1 MQNKNIMNKLQL
13 IVCLS
18 FLSLTCLVTENVFS
32 QNSNAT
38 KKSFLSKEKIGQ
50 VQGQD
55 VFQYT
60 LQNKTG
66 MQVQLI
72 TYGAAITN
80 IVTPD
85 KNGKMSSV
93 VLGFD
98 SLSQYA
104 GNDNSL
110 MGSTVGRVANRISN
124 KKFTLDGQEYT
135 LSSDIHGGVNG
146 FDKRVWKGKEISK
159 KNEPAVEMSYLSKD
173 GEEGFPGNLLV
184 TVTFTL
190 KNNNDLVIDYKGT
203 TDKATPLVL
212 TNHTYFNLS
221 GGQDSKALNTELT
234 VLADQFLEYGDGS
247 MPTGKIL
254 EVKGTPFDFTSPKTI
269 GKEIEKVQQYTH
281 GYDVTFALRN
291 QTGKLAL
298 AAKAY
303 EPVSGRELEVYT
315 TEPGV
320 VFYSGNWLSE
330 KVKGRNGVPYTKNGA
345 FCLETQHYPNSIN
358 TPAFPNTVVRPQE
371 NFTSQTI
378 YKFLVR
384 K

>member
-1 MQNKNIMNKLQL
+1 MNKFQLSISLSFLMLFGLTENILAQNKN
-13 IVCLS
+13 S
-18 FLSLTCLVTENVFS
+18 
-32 QNSNAT
+32 A
-38 KKSFLSKEKIGQ
+38 KKESIKKEMIGQ
-50 VQGQD
+50 VGGED

-85 KNGKMSSV
+85 KDGKMSSV

-104 GNDNSL
+104 SNDNSL
-110 MGSTVGRVANRISN
+110 MGSTVGRVANRISD
-124 KKFTLDGQEYT
+124 KKFTLDGKEFT

-146 FDKRVWKGKEISK
+146 FDKRVWKAREISK
-159 KNEPAVEMSYLSKD
+159 KNDPAVEMTYLSKD
-173 GEEGFPGNLLV
+173 GEEGFPGNLSV
-184 TVTFTL
+184 SVTFTL
-190 KNNNDLVIDYKGT
+190 KNNNDLVIDYKAT

-221 GGQDSKALNTELT
+221 GGKETKALNTELT
-234 VLADQFLEYGDGS
+234 VFADQFLEFKDGS

-254 EVKGTPFDFTSPKTI
+254 NVKQTPFDFTSPKMI
-269 GKEIEKVQQYTH
+269 GKEIEKVQQYTN
-281 GYDVTFALRN
+281 GYDVTFVLRN
-291 QTGKLAL
+291 QTGKLSL

-303 EPVSGRELEVYT
+303 EPLSGRELEVYT

-330 KVKGRNGVPYTKNGA
+330 KVKGRNNVPYTKNGA
-345 FCLETQHYPNSIN
+345 FCLETMHYPNSIN
-358 TPAFPNTVVRPQE
+358 TPAFPNTVLRPNE
-371 NFTSQTI
+371 IFTSQTI

>member
-1 MQNKNIMNKLQL
+1 MNKFQLSISLSFLMLFGLTENILAQNKNSAKKMSINKE
-13 IVCLS
+13 I
-18 FLSLTCLVTENVFS
+18 
-32 QNSNAT
+32 
-38 KKSFLSKEKIGQ
+38 IGQ
-50 VQGQD
+50 VSGED

-60 LQNKTG
+60 LQNKMG

-85 KNGKMSSV
+85 KDGKMNSI

-98 SLSQYA
+98 SLNQYA
-104 GNDNSL
+104 SNENSL

-124 KKFTLDGQEYT
+124 KKFTLEGKEYT

-146 FDKRVWKGKEISK
+146 FDKHIWKAKELAK
-159 KNEPAVEMSYLSKD
+159 KNELGVEMTYLSKD
-173 GEEGFPGNLLV
+173 GEEGFPGNLSV
-184 TVTFTL
+184 SVTFTL
-190 KNNNDLVIDYKGT
+190 KNNNDLVIDYRAT

-221 GGQDSKALNTELT
+221 GGKETKALNTELT
-234 VLADQFLEYGDGS
+234 VFADQFLEFKDGS

-254 EVKGTPFDFTSPKTI
+254 NVKETPFDFTSPKTI
-269 GKEIEKVQQYTH
+269 GKDIEKVQQYTN
-281 GYDVTFALRN
+281 GYDVTFVLRN

-298 AAKAY
+298 AAKAF
-303 EPVSGRELEVYT
+303 EPISGRELEVYT

-330 KVKGRNGVPYTKNGA
+330 KVKGRNNVPYTKNGA
-345 FCLETQHYPNSIN
+345 FCLETMHYPNSIN
-358 TPAFPNTVVRPQE
+358 TPSFPNTVLRPNE
-371 NFTSQTI
+371 IFTSQTI
-378 YKFLVR
+378 YRFLVR

>member
-1 MQNKNIMNKLQL
+1 MNKLKL
-13 IVCLS
+13 AVCFSL
-18 FLSLTCLVTENVFS
+18 LSLALLATENVFS
-32 QNSNAT
+32 QNAASAT
-38 KKSFLSKEKIGQ
+38 KSVISKKKMGQ

-55 VFQYT
+55 VFEYT
-60 LQNKTG
+60 LENKTG
-66 MQVQLI
+66 MQVQLL

-85 KNGKMSSV
+85 KYGKMSSV
-93 VLGFD
+93 VLGLD
-98 SLSQYA
+98 SLSHYA
-104 GNDNSL
+104 GKENSL

-124 KKFTLDGQEYT
+124 RKFTLDGHEYT

-146 FDKRVWKGKEISK
+146 FDKHIWKAKEITK
-159 KNEPAVEMSYLSKD
+159 KNEPAVEMTYLSKD
-173 GEEGFPGNLLV
+173 GDEGFPGNLSV

-190 KNNNDLVIDYKGT
+190 KNNNDVVIDYKAT

-221 GGQDSKALNTELT
+221 GGRNPKALNTELT
-234 VLADQFLEYGDGS
+234 IFADQFLEYGDGS
-247 MPTGKIL
+247 MVTGKIL
-254 EVKGTPFDFTSPKTI
+254 NVKNTPFDFTSPKTI
-269 GKEIEKVQQYTH
+269 GKDIEKVQQYTN

-298 AAKAY
+298 AAKAF
-303 EPVSGRELEVYT
+303 EPISGRELEVYT

-330 KVKGRNGVPYTKNGA
+330 KVKGRNGIPYTKNGA

-358 TPAFPNTVVRPQE
+358 TPAFPNTVLRPKE
-371 NFTSQTI
+371 TFTSQTI
-378 YKFLVR
+378 YRFLVR
-384 K
+384 ND

>member
-1 MQNKNIMNKLQL
+1 MNKFQLSISLSFLMLFSLTENIWAQNKN
-13 IVCLS
+13 S
-18 FLSLTCLVTENVFS
+18 
-32 QNSNAT
+32 A
-38 KKSFLSKEKIGQ
+38 KKVSIKKEMIGQ
-50 VQGQD
+50 VSGED

-80 IVTPD
+80 IVVPD
-85 KNGKMSSV
+85 KDGKMSSV

-104 GNDNSL
+104 SNDNSL
-110 MGSTVGRVANRISN
+110 MGSTVGRVANRISD
-124 KKFTLDGQEYT
+124 KKFTLDGKEFT

-146 FDKRVWKGKEISK
+146 FDKRVWKAREISK
-159 KNEPAVEMSYLSKD
+159 KNEPAVEMTYLSKD
-173 GEEGFPGNLLV
+173 GEEGFPGNLSV
-184 TVTFTL
+184 SVTFTL
-190 KNNNDLVIDYKGT
+190 KKNNDLVIDYKAT

-221 GGQDSKALNTELT
+221 GGKETKALNTELT
-234 VLADQFLEYGDGS
+234 VFADQFLEFKDGS
-247 MPTGKIL
+247 LPTGKIL
-254 EVKGTPFDFTSPKTI
+254 NVKQTPFDFTSPKTI
-269 GKEIEKVQQYTH
+269 GKEIEKVQQYTN
-281 GYDVTFALRN
+281 GYDVTFVLRN

-303 EPVSGRELEVYT
+303 EPLSGRELEVYT

-330 KVKGRNGVPYTKNGA
+330 KVKGRDNVPYTKNGA
-345 FCLETQHYPNSIN
+345 FCLETMHYPNSIN
-358 TPAFPNTVVRPQE
+358 TPAFPNTVLRPNE
-371 NFTSQTI
+371 IFTSQTI

>member
-1 MQNKNIMNKLQL
+1 MNKFQLSISLSFLMLFGLTENILAQNKN
-13 IVCLS
+13 S
-18 FLSLTCLVTENVFS
+18 D
-32 QNSNAT
+32 
-38 KKSFLSKEKIGQ
+38 KKVSIKKEMIGQ
-50 VQGQD
+50 VSGED

-60 LQNKTG
+60 LENKTG

-80 IVTPD
+80 IVAPD
-85 KNGKMSSV
+85 KEGKMSSV

-104 GNDNSL
+104 SNDNSL
-110 MGSTVGRVANRISN
+110 MGSTVGRVANRISD
-124 KKFTLDGQEYT
+124 KKFTLDGKEFT

-146 FDKRVWKGKEISK
+146 FDNRVWKAREISK
-159 KNEPAVEMSYLSKD
+159 KKEPAVEMTYLSKD
-173 GEEGFPGNLLV
+173 GEEGFPGNLSV
-184 TVTFTL
+184 SVTFTL
-190 KNNNDLVIDYKGT
+190 KNNNDLVIDYKAT

-221 GGQDSKALNTELT
+221 GGKETKALNTELT
-234 VLADQFLEYGDGS
+234 VFADQFLEFKDGS

-254 EVKGTPFDFTSPKTI
+254 NVKQTPFDFTSPKTI
-269 GKEIEKVQQYTH
+269 GKEIEKVQQYTN
-281 GYDVTFALRN
+281 GYDVTFVLRS

-303 EPVSGRELEVYT
+303 EPLSGRELEVYT

-330 KVKGRNGVPYTKNGA
+330 KVKGRNNVPYTKNGA
-345 FCLETQHYPNSIN
+345 FCLETMHYPNSIN
-358 TPAFPNTVVRPQE
+358 TPAFPNTVLRPNE
-371 NFTSQTI
+371 IFTSQTI

>member
-1 MQNKNIMNKLQL
+1 MNKLKL
-13 IVCLS
+13 AVCFSL
-18 FLSLTCLVTENVFS
+18 LSLALLATENVFS
-32 QNSNAT
+32 QNAASA
-38 KKSFLSKEKIGQ
+38 KKSGISKKKMGQ

-55 VFQYT
+55 VFEYT

-66 MQVQLI
+66 MQVQLL

-80 IVTPD
+80 IITPD
-85 KNGKMSSV
+85 KYGKMSSV
-93 VLGFD
+93 VLGLD
-98 SLSQYA
+98 SLSHYA
-104 GNDNSL
+104 GKENSL

-124 KKFTLDGQEYT
+124 RKFTLDGHEYT

-146 FDKRVWKGKEISK
+146 FDKHIWKAKEITK
-159 KNEPAVEMSYLSKD
+159 KNEPAVEMTYLSKD
-173 GEEGFPGNLLV
+173 GDEGFPGNLSV

-190 KNNNDLVIDYKGT
+190 KNNNDVVIDYKAT

-221 GGQDSKALNTELT
+221 GGRNPKALNTELT
-234 VLADQFLEYGDGS
+234 IFADQFLEYGDGS
-247 MPTGKIL
+247 MVTGKIL
-254 EVKGTPFDFTSPKTI
+254 NVKNTPFDFTSPKTI
-269 GKEIEKVQQYTH
+269 GKDIEKVQQYTN

-298 AAKAY
+298 AAKAF
-303 EPVSGRELEVYT
+303 EPISGRELEVYT

-330 KVKGRNGVPYTKNGA
+330 KVKGRNGIPYTKNGA

-358 TPAFPNTVVRPQE
+358 TSAFPNTVLRPKE
-371 NFTSQTI
+371 TFTSQTI
-378 YKFLVR
+378 YRFLVR
-384 K
+384 ND

>member
-1 MQNKNIMNKLQL
+1 MNKLQL
-13 IVCLS
+13 TTCFS
-18 FLSLTCLVTENVFS
+18 FLFLALLVTENAFS
-32 QNSNAT
+32 QKPDQS
-38 KKSFLSKEKIGQ
+38 KKSFITKKKIGQ
-50 VQGQD
+50 VQEQD
-55 VFQYT
+55 VFEYT

-80 IVTPD
+80 VVTPD
-85 KNGKMSSV
+85 KEGKMSSV

-104 GNDNSL
+104 GSDNSL

-124 KKFTLDGQEYT
+124 KKFTIDGQEYT

-146 FDKRVWKGKEISK
+146 FDKRVWKAKEISK
-159 KNEPAVEMSYLSKD
+159 RNELAVEMTYLSKD

-190 KNNNDLVIDYKGT
+190 KNNDLVIDYKAT

-221 GGQDSKALNTELT
+221 GGKSSKALDTELM
-234 VLADQFLEYGDGS
+234 VFADQYLEYGDGS
-247 MPTGKIL
+247 LVTGKIL
-254 EVKGTPFDFTSPKTI
+254 NVKQTPFDFTTPKTI
-269 GKEIEKVQQYTH
+269 GKDIEKVQQYTN

-291 QTGKLAL
+291 QTRKLAL
-298 AAKAY
+298 AAKAF
-303 EPVSGRELEVYT
+303 EPLSGRALEVYT
-315 TEPGV
+315 TETGV

-358 TPAFPNTVVRPQE
+358 TPNFPNTVLRPKE
-371 NFTSQTI
+371 TFTSQTI
-378 YKFLVR
+378 YRFLVR
-384 K
+384 NQ

>member
-1 MQNKNIMNKLQL
+1 MIKQNIMNKLQVTVYFF
-13 IVCLS
+13 I
-18 FLSLTCLVTENVFS
+18 SLLVNVGAFS
-32 QNSNAT
+32 QNQNSS
-38 KKSFLSKEKIGQ
+38 KKSFIHKEKIGEI
-50 VQGQD
+50 QGQD

-66 MQVQLI
+66 IQVELI

-80 IVTPD
+80 IITPD
-85 KNGKMSSV
+85 KLGKMSSV

-104 GNDNSL
+104 SNENSL
-110 MGSTVGRVANRISN
+110 MGSTVGRVANRIAN

-146 FDKRVWKGKEISK
+146 FDKKIWKAREILK
-159 KNEPAVEMSYLSKD
+159 NNEPAVEMTYLSKD
-173 GEEGFPGNLLV
+173 GEEGFPGNLSV

-190 KNNNDLVIDYKGT
+190 KNNNDLIIDYKAT

-221 GGQDSKALNTELT
+221 GGQDNKTLKTELT
-234 VLADQFLEYGDGS
+234 VQSDQFLEYGEGS
-247 MPTGKIL
+247 LPTGNIMN
-254 EVKGTPFDFTSPKTI
+254 VKDTPFDFTSPKAI
-269 GKEIEKVQQYTH
+269 GQDIEKVQQYTN
-281 GYDVTFALRN
+281 GYDVTFVLRN

-298 AAKAY
+298 AAKAF
-303 EPVSGRELEVYT
+303 EPLSGRELEVYT
-315 TEPGV
+315 TELGV

-330 KVKGRNGVPYTKNGA
+330 KVKGRNGIPYTINGA

-358 TPAFPNTVVRPQE
+358 TPSFPNTVLRPGE
-371 NFTSQTI
+371 TFSSQTI
-378 YKFLVR
+378 YRFLVQ

>member
-1 MQNKNIMNKLQL
+1 MNKLKL
-13 IVCLS
+13 AVYFS
-18 FLSLTCLVTENVFS
+18 FLCLALLATENVFS
-32 QNSNAT
+32 QNAAVA
-38 KKSFLSKEKIGQ
+38 KKSGISKKKMGR

-55 VFQYT
+55 VFEYT

-66 MQVQLI
+66 MQVQLL

-85 KNGKMSSV
+85 KYGKMSSV
-93 VLGFD
+93 VLGLD
-98 SLSQYA
+98 SLSHYA
-104 GNDNSL
+104 GKENSL

-124 KKFTLDGQEYT
+124 RKFTLDGHEYT

-146 FDKRVWKGKEISK
+146 FDKHIWKAKEITK
-159 KNEPAVEMSYLSKD
+159 KNEPAVEMTYLSKD
-173 GEEGFPGNLLV
+173 GDEGFPGNLSV

-190 KNNNDLVIDYKGT
+190 KNNNDVVIDYKAT

-221 GGQDSKALNTELT
+221 GGRNPKALNTELT
-234 VLADQFLEYGDGS
+234 IFADQFLEYGDGS
-247 MPTGKIL
+247 MVTGKIL
-254 EVKGTPFDFTSPKTI
+254 NVKNTPFDFTSPKTI
-269 GKEIEKVQQYTH
+269 GKDIEKVQQYTN

-298 AAKAY
+298 AAKAF
-303 EPVSGRELEVYT
+303 EPISGRELEVYT

-330 KVKGRNGVPYTKNGA
+330 KVKGRNGIPYTKNGA

-358 TPAFPNTVVRPQE
+358 TPAFPNTVLRPKE

-378 YKFLVR
+378 YRFLVR
-384 K
+384 ND

>member
-1 MQNKNIMNKLQL
+1 MNKLKL
-13 IVCLS
+13 AVCFS
-18 FLSLTCLVTENVFS
+18 FLCLALLATENVFS
-32 QNSNAT
+32 QNAAVA
-38 KKSFLSKEKIGQ
+38 KKSGISKKKMGQ

-55 VFQYT
+55 VFEYT

-66 MQVQLI
+66 MQVQLL

-85 KNGKMSSV
+85 KYGKMSSV
-93 VLGFD
+93 VLGLD
-98 SLSQYA
+98 SLSHYA
-104 GNDNSL
+104 GKENSL

-124 KKFTLDGQEYT
+124 RKFTLDGQEYT

-146 FDKRVWKGKEISK
+146 FDKHIWKAKEITK
-159 KNEPAVEMSYLSKD
+159 KNEPAVEMTYLSKD
-173 GEEGFPGNLLV
+173 GDEGFPGNLSV

-190 KNNNDLVIDYKGT
+190 KNNNDVVIDYKAT

-221 GGQDSKALNTELT
+221 GGRNPKALNTELT
-234 VLADQFLEYGDGS
+234 IFADQFLEYGDGS
-247 MPTGKIL
+247 MVTGKIL
-254 EVKGTPFDFTSPKTI
+254 NVKNTPFDFTSPKAI
-269 GKEIEKVQQYTH
+269 GKDIEKVQQYTN

-298 AAKAY
+298 AAKAF
-303 EPVSGRELEVYT
+303 EPISGRELEVYT

-330 KVKGRNGVPYTKNGA
+330 KVKGRNGIPYTKNGA

-358 TPAFPNTVVRPQE
+358 TPAFPNTVLRPKE
-371 NFTSQTI
+371 TYTSQTI
-378 YKFLVR
+378 YRFLVR
-384 K
+384 ND

>member
-1 MQNKNIMNKLQL
+1 MNKLKL
-13 IVCLS
+13 AVCFS
-18 FLSLTCLVTENVFS
+18 FLCLALLATENSFS
-32 QNSNAT
+32 QNAAVA
-38 KKSFLSKEKIGQ
+38 KKSGISKKKMGQ

-55 VFQYT
+55 VFEYT

-66 MQVQLI
+66 MQVQLL

-85 KNGKMSSV
+85 KYGKMSSV
-93 VLGFD
+93 VLGLD
-98 SLSQYA
+98 SLSHYA
-104 GNDNSL
+104 GKENSL

-124 KKFTLDGQEYT
+124 RKFTLDGQEYT

-146 FDKRVWKGKEISK
+146 FDKHIWKAKEITK
-159 KNEPAVEMSYLSKD
+159 KNEPAVEMTYLSID
-173 GEEGFPGNLLV
+173 GDEGFPGNLSV

-190 KNNNDLVIDYKGT
+190 KNNNDVVIDYKAT

-221 GGQDSKALNTELT
+221 GGRNPKALNTELT
-234 VLADQFLEYGDGS
+234 IFADQFLEYGDGS
-247 MPTGKIL
+247 MVTGKIL
-254 EVKGTPFDFTSPKTI
+254 NVKNTPFDFTSPKTI
-269 GKEIEKVQQYTH
+269 GKDIEKVQQYTN

-298 AAKAY
+298 AAKAF
-303 EPVSGRELEVYT
+303 EPISGRELEVYT

-330 KVKGRNGVPYTKNGA
+330 KVKGRNGIPYTKNGA

-358 TPAFPNTVVRPQE
+358 TSAFPNTVLRPKE
-371 NFTSQTI
+371 TFTSQTI
-378 YKFLVR
+378 YRFLVR
-384 K
+384 ND

>member
-1 MQNKNIMNKLQL
+1 MNKFQL
-13 IVCLS
+13 SICLS
-18 FLSLTCLVTENVFS
+18 FLVLLGVTENILA
-32 QNSNAT
+32 QNKNSA
-38 KKSFLSKEKIGQ
+38 KKMSINKEIIGQ
-50 VQGQD
+50 VSGED

-80 IVTPD
+80 IITPD
-85 KNGKMSSV
+85 KNGKMNSV

-98 SLSQYA
+98 SLAQYA
-104 GNDNSL
+104 SNDNSL

-124 KKFTLDGQEYT
+124 KKFTLEGKEYT

-146 FDKRVWKGKEISK
+146 FDKHVWKAKELTK
-159 KNEPAVEMSYLSKD
+159 KNELAVQMTYLSKD
-173 GEEGFPGNLLV
+173 GEEGFPGNLSV
-184 TVTFTL
+184 SVTFTL
-190 KNNNDLVIDYKGT
+190 KNNNDLVIDYKAT
-203 TDKATPLVL
+203 TDKSTPLVL

-221 GGQDSKALNTELT
+221 GGKDAKALNTELT
-234 VLADQFLEYGDGS
+234 VYADQFLEFKDGS

-254 EVKGTPFDFTSPKTI
+254 NVKETPFDFTSPKTI
-269 GKEIEKVQQYTH
+269 GKDMEKVQQYTN
-281 GYDVTFALRN
+281 GYDVTFVLRN

-298 AAKAY
+298 AAKAF
-303 EPVSGRELEVYT
+303 EPLSGRELEVYT

-330 KVKGRNGVPYTKNGA
+330 KVKGRNNVPYTKNGA
-345 FCLETQHYPNSIN
+345 FCLETMHYPNSIN
-358 TPAFPNTVVRPQE
+358 TPAFPNTVLRPNE
-371 NFTSQTI
+371 IFTSQTI
-378 YKFLVR
+378 YRFLIR

>member
-1 MQNKNIMNKLQL
+1 MSKLKL
-13 IVCLS
+13 IICLT
-18 FLSLTCLVTENVFS
+18 FLSLTCLWAEDAFS
-32 QNSNAT
+32 QNMNTA
-38 KKSFLSKEKIGQ
+38 KKSLLSKKRIGQ

-66 MQVQLI
+66 MQVELI

-80 IVTPD
+80 IITPD
-85 KNGKMSSV
+85 KNGKLGSV

-104 GNDNSL
+104 GKDNSL

-124 KKFTLDGQEYT
+124 KKFTLNGQEYT

-159 KNEPAVEMSYLSKD
+159 NEPAVEMSYLSKD
-173 GEEGFPGNLLV
+173 GEEGFPGNLLIS
-184 TVTFTL
+184 VTFTL
-190 KNNNDLVIDYKGT
+190 KNNNDLVIDYKAT

-221 GGQDSKALNTELT
+221 GGQESNVLNTELT
-234 VLADQFLEYGDGS
+234 VLADQYLEYGDGS
-247 MPTGKIL
+247 MITGNIL
-254 EVKGTPFDFTSPKTI
+254 DVAGTPFDFRSFKTI
-269 GKEIEKVQQYTH
+269 GKDIEKVQQYTH

-291 QTGKLAL
+291 QMGKLAL
-298 AAKAY
+298 AAKAF
-303 EPVSGRELEVYT
+303 EPSSGRELEVYT

-320 VFYSGNWLSE
+320 VFYSGNWLSGD
-330 KVKGRNGVPYTKNGA
+330 VKGRNGVPYTKNGA

-358 TPAFPNTVVRPQE
+358 TKAFPNTVLQPE
-371 NFTSQTI
+371 ETFTSQTI
-378 YKFLVR
+378 YRFFVR

>member
-1 MQNKNIMNKLQL
+1 MNKLKL
-13 IVCLS
+13 AVCFSL
-18 FLSLTCLVTENVFS
+18 LSLALLATENVFS
-32 QNSNAT
+32 QNAASAT
-38 KKSFLSKEKIGQ
+38 KSVISKKKMGQ

-55 VFQYT
+55 VFEYT
-60 LQNKTG
+60 LENKTG
-66 MQVQLI
+66 MQVQLL

-85 KNGKMSSV
+85 KYGKMSSV
-93 VLGFD
+93 VLGLD
-98 SLSQYA
+98 SLSHYA
-104 GNDNSL
+104 GKENSL

-124 KKFTLDGQEYT
+124 RKFTLDGHEYT

-146 FDKRVWKGKEISK
+146 FDKHIWKAKEITK
-159 KNEPAVEMSYLSKD
+159 KNEPAVEMTYLSKD
-173 GEEGFPGNLLV
+173 GDEGFPGNLSV

-190 KNNNDLVIDYKGT
+190 KNNNDVVIDYKAT

-221 GGQDSKALNTELT
+221 GGRNPKALNTELT
-234 VLADQFLEYGDGS
+234 IFADQFLEYGDGS
-247 MPTGKIL
+247 MVTGKIL
-254 EVKGTPFDFTSPKTI
+254 NVKNTPFDFTSPKTI
-269 GKEIEKVQQYTH
+269 GKDIEKVQQYTN

-298 AAKAY
+298 AAKAF
-303 EPVSGRELEVYT
+303 EPISGRELEVYT

-330 KVKGRNGVPYTKNGA
+330 KVKGRNGIPYTKNGA

-358 TPAFPNTVVRPQE
+358 TPAFPNTVLRPKE

-378 YKFLVR
+378 YRFLVR
-384 K
+384 ND

>member
-1 MQNKNIMNKLQL
+1 MNKLKL
-13 IVCLS
+13 AVCFS
-18 FLSLTCLVTENVFS
+18 FLCLALLATENVFS
-32 QNSNAT
+32 QNAAVAT
-38 KKSFLSKEKIGQ
+38 KSVISKKKMGQ

-55 VFQYT
+55 VFEYT

-66 MQVQLI
+66 MQVQLL

-85 KNGKMSSV
+85 KYGKMSSV
-93 VLGFD
+93 VLGLD
-98 SLSQYA
+98 SLSHYA
-104 GNDNSL
+104 GKENSL

-124 KKFTLDGQEYT
+124 RKFTLDGQEYT

-146 FDKRVWKGKEISK
+146 FDKHIWKAKEITK
-159 KNEPAVEMSYLSKD
+159 KNEPAVEMTYLSKD
-173 GEEGFPGNLLV
+173 GDEGFPGNLSV

-190 KNNNDLVIDYKGT
+190 KNNNDVVIDYKAT

-221 GGQDSKALNTELT
+221 GGRNPKALNTELT
-234 VLADQFLEYGDGS
+234 IFADQFLEYGDGS
-247 MPTGKIL
+247 MVTGKIL
-254 EVKGTPFDFTSPKTI
+254 NVKNTPFDFTSPKTI
-269 GKEIEKVQQYTH
+269 GKDIEKVQQYTN

-298 AAKAY
+298 AAKAF
-303 EPVSGRELEVYT
+303 EPISGRELEVYT

-330 KVKGRNGVPYTKNGA
+330 KVKGRNGIPYTKNGA

-358 TPAFPNTVVRPQE
+358 TPVFPNTVLRPKE
-371 NFTSQTI
+371 TFTSQTI
-378 YKFLVR
+378 YRFLVCND
-384 K
+384 

>member
-1 MQNKNIMNKLQL
+1 MNKFQL

-18 FLSLTCLVTENVFS
+18 FLSLTSLLTVDVYT
-32 QNSNAT
+32 QNSNLSN
-38 KKSFLSKEKIGQ
+38 KSFITKAQIGQ
-50 VQGQD
+50 VHGED

-60 LQNKTG
+60 MQNKNG

-80 IVTPD
+80 VITPD
-85 KNGKMSSV
+85 KHGKMSSV

-110 MGSTVGRVANRISN
+110 MGSTVGRVANRIAN
-124 KKFTLDGQEYT
+124 KNFTVDGQQYT

-146 FDKRVWKGKEISK
+146 FDKHIWKSKDISK
-159 KNEPAVEMSYLSKD
+159 KDELAVEMSYLSKD

-184 TVTFTL
+184 IVTFTL
-190 KNNNDLVIDYKGT
+190 KNNNDLVIDYKAT
-203 TDKATPLVL
+203 TDRATPLVL

-221 GGQDSKALNTELT
+221 GGKDNKALNTELT
-234 VLADQFLEYGDGS
+234 VLADQFLEYGEGS
-247 MPTGKIL
+247 MPTGNIL
-254 EVKGTPFDFTSPKTI
+254 DVKETPFDFTSSKTI
-269 GKEIEKVQQYTH
+269 GKDIENVQQYTN
-281 GYDVTFALRN
+281 GYDVTFVLRN

-298 AAKAY
+298 AAKAF
-303 EPVSGRELEVYT
+303 EPLSGRELEVYT

-330 KVKGRNGVPYTKNGA
+330 KVKGRNGVPYIKNGA

-358 TPAFPNTVVRPQE
+358 TPAFPNTVLHPKE
-371 NFTSQTI
+371 IFTSQTI
-378 YKFLVR
+378 YRFLVR

>member
-1 MQNKNIMNKLQL
+1 MNKLKL
-13 IVCLS
+13 AVCFS
-18 FLSLTCLVTENVFS
+18 FLCLALLATENVFS
-32 QNSNAT
+32 QNAAVA
-38 KKSFLSKEKIGQ
+38 KKSGISKKKMGQ

-55 VFQYT
+55 VFEYT

-66 MQVQLI
+66 MQVQLL

-80 IVTPD
+80 IVTLD
-85 KNGKMSSV
+85 KYGKMSSV
-93 VLGFD
+93 VLGLD
-98 SLSQYA
+98 SLSHYA
-104 GNDNSL
+104 GKENSL

-124 KKFTLDGQEYT
+124 RKFTLDGQEYT

-146 FDKRVWKGKEISK
+146 FDKHIWKAKEITK
-159 KNEPAVEMSYLSKD
+159 KNEPAVEMTYLSKD
-173 GEEGFPGNLLV
+173 GDEGFPGNLSV

-190 KNNNDLVIDYKGT
+190 KNNNDVVIDYKAT

-221 GGQDSKALNTELT
+221 GGRNPKALNTELT
-234 VLADQFLEYGDGS
+234 IFADQFLEYGDGS
-247 MPTGKIL
+247 MVTGKIL
-254 EVKGTPFDFTSPKTI
+254 NVKNTPFDFSSPKTI
-269 GKEIEKVQQYTH
+269 GKDIEKVQQYTN

-298 AAKAY
+298 AAKAF
-303 EPVSGRELEVYT
+303 EPISGRELEVYT

-330 KVKGRNGVPYTKNGA
+330 KVKGRNGIPYTKNGA

-358 TPAFPNTVVRPQE
+358 TPAFPNTVLRPKE
-371 NFTSQTI
+371 TFTSQTI
-378 YKFLVR
+378 YRFLVR
-384 K
+384 ND

>member
-1 MQNKNIMNKLQL
+1 MNKLKL
-13 IVCLS
+13 AVCFS
-18 FLSLTCLVTENVFS
+18 FLCLALLATENVFS
-32 QNSNAT
+32 QNAAVA
-38 KKSFLSKEKIGQ
+38 KKSGISKKKMGQ

-55 VFQYT
+55 VFEYT

-66 MQVQLI
+66 MQVQLL

-85 KNGKMSSV
+85 KYGKMSSV
-93 VLGFD
+93 VLGLD
-98 SLSQYA
+98 SLSHYA
-104 GNDNSL
+104 GKENSL

-124 KKFTLDGQEYT
+124 RKFTLDGHEYT

-146 FDKRVWKGKEISK
+146 FDKHIWKAKEITK
-159 KNEPAVEMSYLSKD
+159 KNEPAVEMTYLSKD
-173 GEEGFPGNLLV
+173 GDEGFPGNLLV

-190 KNNNDLVIDYKGT
+190 KNNNDVVIDYKAT

-221 GGQDSKALNTELT
+221 GGRNPKALNTELT
-234 VLADQFLEYGDGS
+234 IFADQFLEYGDGS
-247 MPTGKIL
+247 MVTGKIL
-254 EVKGTPFDFTSPKTI
+254 NVKNTPFDFTSPKTI
-269 GKEIEKVQQYTH
+269 GKDIEKVQQHTN

-298 AAKAY
+298 AAKAF
-303 EPVSGRELEVYT
+303 EPISGRELEVYT

-330 KVKGRNGVPYTKNGA
+330 KVKGRNGIPYTKNGA

-358 TPAFPNTVVRPQE
+358 TPAFPNTVLRPKE
-371 NFTSQTI
+371 TYTSQTI
-378 YKFLVR
+378 YRFLVR
-384 K
+384 ND

>member
-1 MQNKNIMNKLQL
+1 MNKFQ
-13 IVCLS
+13 ITVYLS
-18 FLSLTCLVTENVFS
+18 FLALAFLVTENAFS
-32 QNSNAT
+32 QNTKLA
-38 KKSFLSKEKIGQ
+38 KKSFITKEKIGQ

-55 VFQYT
+55 VFEYT

-66 MQVQLI
+66 MQVQLL

-80 IVTPD
+80 IVTAD
-85 KNGKMSSV
+85 KYGKMSSV

-98 SLSQYA
+98 SIAHYA
-104 GNDNSL
+104 GKENSL
-110 MGSTVGRVANRISN
+110 MGSTVGRVANRIAN
-124 KKFTLDGQEYT
+124 KKFTLDGHEYT

-146 FDKRVWKGKEISK
+146 FDKRIWKSKEISK
-159 KNEPAVEMSYLSKD
+159 KNELSVEMTYFSKD
-173 GEEGFPGNLLV
+173 GEEGFPGNLAV
-184 TVTFTL
+184 SVTFTL
-190 KNNNDLVIDYKGT
+190 KNNNDVVIDYKAT

-221 GGQDSKALNTELT
+221 GGKETKTLNTELT

-254 EVKGTPFDFTSPKTI
+254 TVKEMPFDFTSPKTI
-269 GKEIEKVQQYTH
+269 GKDIEKVQQYTN

-298 AAKAY
+298 AAKAF
-303 EPVSGRELEVYT
+303 EPLSGRVLEVYT

-320 VFYSGNWLSE
+320 VFYSGNWLNE

-358 TPAFPNTVVRPQE
+358 TPAFPNTVLRPKE
-371 NFTSQTI
+371 TFSSQTI
-378 YKFLVR
+378 YRFLVR
-384 K
+384 DH

>member
-1 MQNKNIMNKLQL
+1 MVFFITDNI
-13 IVCLS
+13 
-18 FLSLTCLVTENVFS
+18 FS
-32 QNSNAT
+32 QKSISA
-38 KKSFLSKEKIGQ
+38 KKSSIQKELIGQ
-50 VQGQD
+50 ISGED

-85 KNGKMSSV
+85 KEGKMSSV

-104 GNDNSL
+104 STDNSL

-124 KKFTLDGQEYT
+124 KKFTIDGKEYT

-146 FDKRVWKGKEISK
+146 FDKRIWKAKEISK
-159 KNEPAVEMSYLSKD
+159 KNEKTVEMTYLSKD
-173 GEEGFPGNLLV
+173 GEEGFPGNLSV
-184 TVTFTL
+184 SVTFTL
-190 KNNNDLVIDYKGT
+190 KNNNDLVIYYKAT
-203 TDKATPLVL
+203 TDQATPLVL

-221 GGQDSKALNTELT
+221 GGKETKALNTELT
-234 VLADQFLEYGDGS
+234 VFADQFLEFKEGS
-247 MPTGKIL
+247 MPTGRIL
-254 EVKGTPFDFTSPKTI
+254 NVKETPFDFTSPKTI
-269 GKEIEKVQQYTH
+269 GKDIEKVQQYTN
-281 GYDVTFALRN
+281 GYDVTYVLRN

-298 AAKAY
+298 AAKAF
-303 EPVSGRELEVYT
+303 EPVSGRELQVYT
-315 TEPGV
+315 IEPGV

-330 KVKGRNGVPYTKNGA
+330 KVKGRNNVPYTKNGA
-345 FCLETQHYPNSIN
+345 FCLETMHYPNSVN
-358 TPAFPNTVVRPQE
+358 TPAFPNTVLRANE
-371 NFTSQTI
+371 TFISQTI
-378 YKFLVR
+378 YRFLVR

>member
-1 MQNKNIMNKLQL
+1 MNKLQL
-13 IVCLS
+13 TTCLS
-18 FLSLTCLVTENVFS
+18 FLFLALLVTENVFS
-32 QNSNAT
+32 QNPDLSRKLSIS
-38 KKSFLSKEKIGQ
+38 KKKIGQ
-50 VQGQD
+50 IQEQD
-55 VFQYT
+55 VFEYT

-80 IVTPD
+80 VVTPD
-85 KNGKMSSV
+85 KYGKMSSV

-104 GNDNSL
+104 GTDNSL

-124 KKFTLDGQEYT
+124 KKFTIDGQEYT
-135 LSSDIHGGVNG
+135 LSSDIHGGING
-146 FDKRVWKGKEISK
+146 FDKRVWKAKEISK
-159 KNEPAVEMSYLSKD
+159 KNELAVEMTYLSKD

-190 KNNNDLVIDYKGT
+190 KNNNDLVIDYKAT

-221 GGQDSKALNTELT
+221 GGKSDKALDTELT
-234 VLADQFLEYGDGS
+234 VFADQYLEYGDGS
-247 MPTGKIL
+247 LVTGKIL
-254 EVKGTPFDFTSPKTI
+254 NVKQTPFDFTTPKTI
-269 GKEIEKVQQYTH
+269 GKDIEKVQQYTN

-298 AAKAY
+298 AAKAF
-303 EPVSGRELEVYT
+303 EPLSGRTLEVYT

-320 VFYSGNWLSE
+320 VFYSGNWLNE

-345 FCLETQHYPNSIN
+345 FCLETMHYPNSIN
-358 TPAFPNTVVRPQE
+358 TPNFPNTILHPKE
-371 NFTSQTI
+371 TFTSQTI
-378 YKFLVR
+378 YRFLVR
-384 K
+384 NH

>member
-1 MQNKNIMNKLQL
+1 MNKLKL
-13 IVCLS
+13 AVCFSL
-18 FLSLTCLVTENVFS
+18 LSLALLATENVFS
-32 QNSNAT
+32 QNAAVA
-38 KKSFLSKEKIGQ
+38 KKSVISKKKMGQ

-55 VFQYT
+55 VFEYT
-60 LQNKTG
+60 LENKTG
-66 MQVQLI
+66 MQVQLL

-85 KNGKMSSV
+85 KYGKMSSV
-93 VLGFD
+93 VLGLD
-98 SLSQYA
+98 SLSHYA
-104 GNDNSL
+104 GKENSL

-124 KKFTLDGQEYT
+124 RKFTLDGQEYT

-146 FDKRVWKGKEISK
+146 FDKHIWKAKEITK
-159 KNEPAVEMSYLSKD
+159 KNEPAVEMTYLSKD
-173 GEEGFPGNLLV
+173 GDEGFPGNLSV

-190 KNNNDLVIDYKGT
+190 KNNNDVVIDYKAT

-221 GGQDSKALNTELT
+221 GGRNPKALNTELT
-234 VLADQFLEYGDGS
+234 IFADQFLEYGDGS
-247 MPTGKIL
+247 MVTGKIL
-254 EVKGTPFDFTSPKTI
+254 NVKNTPFDFTSPKTI
-269 GKEIEKVQQYTH
+269 GKDIEKVQQYTN

-298 AAKAY
+298 AAKAF
-303 EPVSGRELEVYT
+303 EPISGRELEVYT

-330 KVKGRNGVPYTKNGA
+330 KVKGRNGIPYTKNGA

-358 TPAFPNTVVRPQE
+358 TPVFPNTVLRPKE
-371 NFTSQTI
+371 TFTSQTI
-378 YKFLVR
+378 YRFLVR
-384 K
+384 ND

>member
-1 MQNKNIMNKLQL
+1 MNKLQL
-13 IVCLS
+13 TTCLS
-18 FLSLTCLVTENVFS
+18 FLFLALVVTENVFS
-32 QNSNAT
+32 QNQDLSRKLSIS
-38 KKSFLSKEKIGQ
+38 KKKIGQ
-50 VQGQD
+50 IQEQD
-55 VFQYT
+55 VFEYT

-80 IVTPD
+80 VVTPD
-85 KNGKMSSV
+85 KYGKMSSV

-104 GNDNSL
+104 GTDNSL

-124 KKFTLDGQEYT
+124 KKFTIDGQEYT

-146 FDKRVWKGKEISK
+146 FDKRVWKAKEISK
-159 KNEPAVEMSYLSKD
+159 KNELAVEMTYLSKD

-190 KNNNDLVIDYKGT
+190 KNNNDLVIDYKAT

-221 GGQDSKALNTELT
+221 GGKSDKALDTELT
-234 VLADQFLEYGDGS
+234 VFADQYLEYGDGS
-247 MPTGKIL
+247 LVTGKIL
-254 EVKGTPFDFTSPKTI
+254 NLKQTPFDFTTPKTI
-269 GKEIEKVQQYTH
+269 GKDIEKVQQYTN

-298 AAKAY
+298 AAKAF
-303 EPVSGRELEVYT
+303 EPLSGRALEVYT

-358 TPAFPNTVVRPQE
+358 TPNFPNTVLRPKE
-371 NFTSQTI
+371 TFTSQTI
-378 YKFLVR
+378 YRFLVR
-384 K
+384 NQ

>member
-1 MQNKNIMNKLQL
+1 MNKLQL
-13 IVCLS
+13 TTCLS
-18 FLSLTCLVTENVFS
+18 FLFLALLATENAFS
-32 QNSNAT
+32 QKPDQS
-38 KKSFLSKEKIGQ
+38 KKSFITKKKIRQ
-50 VQGQD
+50 VQEQD
-55 VFQYT
+55 VFEYT

-80 IVTPD
+80 IITPD
-85 KNGKMSSV
+85 KEGKMSSV

-124 KKFTLDGQEYT
+124 KKFTIDGQEYT

-146 FDKRVWKGKEISK
+146 FDKRVWKAKEISK
-159 KNEPAVEMSYLSKD
+159 KNELAVEMTYLSKD

-190 KNNNDLVIDYKGT
+190 KNNDLVIDYKAT

-221 GGQDSKALNTELT
+221 GGKSSKALDTELT
-234 VLADQFLEYGDGS
+234 VFADQYLEYGDGS
-247 MPTGKIL
+247 LVTGKIL
-254 EVKGTPFDFTSPKTI
+254 NVKQTPFDFTAPKTI
-269 GKEIEKVQQYTH
+269 GKDIEKVQQYTN

-298 AAKAY
+298 AAKAF
-303 EPVSGRELEVYT
+303 EPLSGRALEVYT

-358 TPAFPNTVVRPQE
+358 TPNFPNTVLRPKE
-371 NFTSQTI
+371 TFISQTI
-378 YKFLVR
+378 YRFLVR
-384 K
+384 NH

>member
-1 MQNKNIMNKLQL
+1 MNKLKL
-13 IVCLS
+13 AVYFS
-18 FLSLTCLVTENVFS
+18 FLCLALLATENVFS
-32 QNSNAT
+32 QNAAVA
-38 KKSFLSKEKIGQ
+38 KKSGISKKKMGQ

-55 VFQYT
+55 VFEYT

-66 MQVQLI
+66 MQVQLL

-85 KNGKMSSV
+85 KYGKMSSV
-93 VLGFD
+93 VLGLD
-98 SLSQYA
+98 SLSHYA
-104 GNDNSL
+104 GKENSL

-124 KKFTLDGQEYT
+124 RKFTLDGQEYT

-146 FDKRVWKGKEISK
+146 FDKHIWKAKEITK
-159 KNEPAVEMSYLSKD
+159 KNEPAVEMTYLSKD
-173 GEEGFPGNLLV
+173 GDEGFPGNLSV

-190 KNNNDLVIDYKGT
+190 KNNNDVVIDYKAT

-221 GGQDSKALNTELT
+221 GGRNPKALNTELT
-234 VLADQFLEYGDGS
+234 IFADQFLEYGDGS
-247 MPTGKIL
+247 MVTGKIL
-254 EVKGTPFDFTSPKTI
+254 NVKNTPFDFTSPKTI
-269 GKEIEKVQQYTH
+269 GKDIEKVQQYTN

-298 AAKAY
+298 AAKAF
-303 EPVSGRELEVYT
+303 EPISGKELEVYT

-330 KVKGRNGVPYTKNGA
+330 KVKGRNGIPYTKNGA

-358 TPAFPNTVVRPQE
+358 TPAFPNTVLRPKE
-371 NFTSQTI
+371 TFTSQTI
-378 YKFLVR
+378 YRFLVR
-384 K
+384 ND

>member
-1 MQNKNIMNKLQL
+1 MNKLQ
-13 IVCLS
+13 INICLS
-18 FLSLTCLVTENVFS
+18 FLVVFFITDNIFS
-32 QNSNAT
+32 QKAISV
-38 KKSFLSKEKIGQ
+38 KKSSIQKELIGQ
-50 VQGQD
+50 VSGEN

-60 LQNKTG
+60 LKNKTG

-80 IVTPD
+80 IITPD
-85 KNGKMSSV
+85 KEAKMSSV

-104 GNDNSL
+104 SSDNSL

-124 KKFTLDGQEYT
+124 KKFTIDGKEYT

-146 FDKRVWKGKEISK
+146 FDKRIWKAKEISK
-159 KNEPAVEMSYLSKD
+159 KSEKAVEMTYLSKD

-184 TVTFTL
+184 SVTFTL
-190 KNNNDLVIDYKGT
+190 KNNNDLVIDYKAR

-221 GGQDSKALNTELT
+221 GGKETKALNTELT
-234 VLADQFLEYGDGS
+234 VFADQFLEFKDGS

-254 EVKGTPFDFTSPKTI
+254 NVKETPFDFTAAKTI
-269 GKEIEKVQQYTH
+269 GKDIEKVQQYTN
-281 GYDVTFALRN
+281 GYDVTYVLRN

-298 AAKAY
+298 AAKAF

-330 KVKGRNGVPYTKNGA
+330 KVKGRNNVPYTKNGA
-345 FCLETQHYPNSIN
+345 FCLETMHYPNSVN
-358 TPAFPNTVVRPQE
+358 TPAFPNTVLRPNE
-371 NFTSQTI
+371 TFISQTI
-378 YKFLVR
+378 YRFLVR

>member
-1 MQNKNIMNKLQL
+1 MNKLQL
-13 IVCLS
+13 TTCFS
-18 FLSLTCLVTENVFS
+18 FLFLALLVTENVFS
-32 QNSNAT
+32 QKPDQS
-38 KKSFLSKEKIGQ
+38 KKSFITKKKIGQ
-50 VQGQD
+50 VQEQD
-55 VFQYT
+55 VFEYT

-80 IVTPD
+80 VVTPD
-85 KNGKMSSV
+85 KDGKMSSV

-124 KKFTLDGQEYT
+124 KKFTIDGQEYT

-146 FDKRVWKGKEISK
+146 FDKRVWKAKEISK
-159 KNEPAVEMSYLSKD
+159 KNELAVEMTYLSKD

-190 KNNNDLVIDYKGT
+190 KNNDLVIDYKAT
-203 TDKATPLVL
+203 SDKATPLVL

-221 GGQDSKALNTELT
+221 GGKSTKALDTELT
-234 VLADQFLEYGDGS
+234 VFADQYLEYGDGS
-247 MPTGKIL
+247 LVTGKIL
-254 EVKGTPFDFTSPKTI
+254 NVKQTPFDFTSPKTI
-269 GKEIEKVQQYTH
+269 GKDIEKVQQYTN

-298 AAKAY
+298 AAKAF
-303 EPVSGRELEVYT
+303 EPLSGRALEVYT

-358 TPAFPNTVVRPQE
+358 TPNFPNTVLRPKE
-371 NFTSQTI
+371 TFTSQTI
-378 YKFLVR
+378 YRFLVR
-384 K
+384 NQ

>member
-1 MQNKNIMNKLQL
+1 MNKLTL
-13 IVCLS
+13 AVCFS
-18 FLSLTCLVTENVFS
+18 FLCLALLATENVFS
-32 QNSNAT
+32 QNAAVA
-38 KKSFLSKEKIGQ
+38 KKSIISKKKMGQ

-55 VFQYT
+55 VFEYT

-66 MQVQLI
+66 MQVQLL

-85 KNGKMSSV
+85 KYGKMSSV
-93 VLGFD
+93 VLGLD
-98 SLSQYA
+98 SLSHYA
-104 GNDNSL
+104 GKENSL

-124 KKFTLDGQEYT
+124 RKFTLDGQEYT

-146 FDKRVWKGKEISK
+146 FDKHIWKAKEITK
-159 KNEPAVEMSYLSKD
+159 KNEPAVEMTYLSKD
-173 GEEGFPGNLLV
+173 GDEGFPGNLSV

-190 KNNNDLVIDYKGT
+190 KNNNDVVIDYKAT

-221 GGQDSKALNTELT
+221 GGRNPKALNTELT
-234 VLADQFLEYGDGS
+234 IFADQFLEYGDGS
-247 MPTGKIL
+247 MVTGKIL
-254 EVKGTPFDFTSPKTI
+254 NVKNTPFDFSSPKTI
-269 GKEIEKVQQYTH
+269 GKDIEKVQQYTN

-298 AAKAY
+298 AAKAF
-303 EPVSGRELEVYT
+303 EPISGRELEVYT

-330 KVKGRNGVPYTKNGA
+330 KVKGRNGIPYTKNGA

-358 TPAFPNTVVRPQE
+358 TPAFPNTVLRPKE
-371 NFTSQTI
+371 TFTSQTI
-378 YKFLVR
+378 YRFLVR
-384 K
+384 ND

>member
-1 MQNKNIMNKLQL
+1 MNKLQL
-13 IVCLS
+13 TTCLS
-18 FLSLTCLVTENVFS
+18 FLFLALLVTENAFS
-32 QNSNAT
+32 QKSDQS
-38 KKSFLSKEKIGQ
+38 KKSFITKKKIGQ
-50 VQGQD
+50 VQEQD
-55 VFQYT
+55 IFEYT

-80 IVTPD
+80 VVTPD
-85 KNGKMSSV
+85 KDGKMSSV

-98 SLSQYA
+98 SLSQYT

-124 KKFTLDGQEYT
+124 KKFTIDAQEYT

-146 FDKRVWKGKEISK
+146 FDKRVWKAKEISK
-159 KNEPAVEMSYLSKD
+159 KNELAVQMTYLSKD

-190 KNNNDLVIDYKGT
+190 KNNDLVIDYKAT

-221 GGQDSKALNTELT
+221 GGKSTKALDTELT
-234 VLADQFLEYGDGS
+234 VFADQYLEYGDGS
-247 MPTGKIL
+247 LVTGKIL
-254 EVKGTPFDFTSPKTI
+254 NVKQTPFDFTAPKTI
-269 GKEIEKVQQYTH
+269 GKDIEKVQQYTN

-298 AAKAY
+298 AAKAF
-303 EPVSGRELEVYT
+303 EPLSGRALEVYT

-358 TPAFPNTVVRPQE
+358 TPNFPNTVLRPKE
-371 NFTSQTI
+371 TFTSQTI
-378 YKFLVR
+378 YRFLVR
-384 K
+384 NH

>member
-1 MQNKNIMNKLQL
+1 MNKLQL
-13 IVCLS
+13 TTCLS
-18 FLSLTCLVTENVFS
+18 FLFLALLATENAFS
-32 QNSNAT
+32 QKPDQS
-38 KKSFLSKEKIGQ
+38 KKSFITKKKIGQ
-50 VQGQD
+50 VQEQD
-55 VFQYT
+55 VFEYT

-80 IVTPD
+80 IITPD
-85 KNGKMSSV
+85 KEGKMSSV

-124 KKFTLDGQEYT
+124 KKFTIDGQEYT

-146 FDKRVWKGKEISK
+146 FDKRVWKAKEISK
-159 KNEPAVEMSYLSKD
+159 KNELAVEMTYLSKD

-190 KNNNDLVIDYKGT
+190 KNNDLVIDYKAT

-221 GGQDSKALNTELT
+221 GGKSSKALDTELT
-234 VLADQFLEYGDGS
+234 VFADQYLEYGDGS
-247 MPTGKIL
+247 LVTGKIL
-254 EVKGTPFDFTSPKTI
+254 NVKQTPFDFTAPKTI
-269 GKEIEKVQQYTH
+269 GKDIEKVQQYTN

-298 AAKAY
+298 AAKAF
-303 EPVSGRELEVYT
+303 EPLSGRALEVYT

-358 TPAFPNTVVRPQE
+358 TPNFPNTVLRPKE
-371 NFTSQTI
+371 TFISQTI
-378 YKFLVR
+378 YRFLVR
-384 K
+384 NH

>member
-1 MQNKNIMNKLQL
+1 MNKIQL
-13 IVCLS
+13 SICLS
-18 FLSLTCLVTENVFS
+18 FLVALLVTENVFS
-32 QNSNAT
+32 QNPNSA
-38 KKSFLSKEKIGQ
+38 KKSSINKELIGK
-50 VQGQD
+50 VGGED

-72 TYGAAITN
+72 TYGAAIAN
-80 IVTPD
+80 VITPD
-85 KNGKMSSV
+85 KDGKMSSV

-98 SLSQYA
+98 SVSQYA
-104 GNDNSL
+104 SNDNSL

-124 KKFTLDGQEYT
+124 KKFTLDGKEYT

-146 FDKRVWKGKEISK
+146 FDKHNWTAKEVTK
-159 KNEPAVEMSYLSKD
+159 KKELAVEMSYLSKD
-173 GEEGFPGNLLV
+173 GDEGFPGNLLV

-190 KNNNDLVIDYKGT
+190 RDNNDLVIDYKAT

-221 GGQDSKALNTELT
+221 GGKETKALNTELT
-234 VLADQFLEYGDGS
+234 VFADQFLEFKDGS

-254 EVKGTPFDFTSPKTI
+254 NVKETPFDFTTSKTI
-269 GKEIEKVQQYTH
+269 GKEIDKVQQYTN
-281 GYDVTFALRN
+281 GYDVTFVLRN
-291 QTGKLAL
+291 QSGKLAL
-298 AAKAY
+298 AAKAF
-303 EPVSGRELEVYT
+303 EPSSGRELEVYT

-330 KVKGRNGVPYTKNGA
+330 KVKGRNSVPYTKNGA
-345 FCLETQHYPNSIN
+345 FCLETMHYPNSIN
-358 TPAFPNTVVRPQE
+358 TPFFPNTVLRPGE
-371 NFTSQTI
+371 TFASQTI
-378 YKFLVR
+378 YRFLVR

>member
-1 MQNKNIMNKLQL
+1 MLFGLTENILAQNKNSAKKMSINKE
-13 IVCLS
+13 I
-18 FLSLTCLVTENVFS
+18 
-32 QNSNAT
+32 
-38 KKSFLSKEKIGQ
+38 IGQ
-50 VQGQD
+50 VSGED

-60 LQNKTG
+60 LQNKMG

-85 KNGKMSSV
+85 KDGKMNSI

-98 SLSQYA
+98 SLNQYA
-104 GNDNSL
+104 SNENSL

-124 KKFTLDGQEYT
+124 KKFTLEGKEYT

-146 FDKRVWKGKEISK
+146 FDKHIWKAKELAK
-159 KNEPAVEMSYLSKD
+159 KNELGVEMTYLSKD
-173 GEEGFPGNLLV
+173 GEEGFPGNLSV
-184 TVTFTL
+184 CVTFTL
-190 KNNNDLVIDYKGT
+190 KNNNDLVIDYRAT

-221 GGQDSKALNTELT
+221 GGKETKALNTELT
-234 VLADQFLEYGDGS
+234 VFADQFLEFKDGS

-254 EVKGTPFDFTSPKTI
+254 NVKETPFDFTSPKTI
-269 GKEIEKVQQYTH
+269 GKEIEKVQQYTN
-281 GYDVTFALRN
+281 GYDVTFVLRN

-298 AAKAY
+298 AAKAF
-303 EPVSGRELEVYT
+303 EPLSGRELEVYT

-330 KVKGRNGVPYTKNGA
+330 KVKGRNNVPYTKNGA
-345 FCLETQHYPNSIN
+345 FCLETMHYPNSIN
-358 TPAFPNTVVRPQE
+358 TPSFPNTVLRPNE
-371 NFTSQTI
+371 IFTSQTI
-378 YKFLVR
+378 YRFLVR

>member
-1 MQNKNIMNKLQL
+1 MNKFQLSISLSFLILFGLTENILAQNKN
-13 IVCLS
+13 S
-18 FLSLTCLVTENVFS
+18 
-32 QNSNAT
+32 A
-38 KKSFLSKEKIGQ
+38 KKVSIKKEMMGQ
-50 VQGQD
+50 VSGED

-85 KNGKMSSV
+85 KDGKMSSV

-104 GNDNSL
+104 SNDNSL
-110 MGSTVGRVANRISN
+110 MGSTVGRVANRISD
-124 KKFTLDGQEYT
+124 KKFTLDGKEFT

-146 FDKRVWKGKEISK
+146 FDKHVWKAREISK
-159 KNEPAVEMSYLSKD
+159 KNEPSVEMTYLSKD
-173 GEEGFPGNLLV
+173 GEEGFPGNLSV
-184 TVTFTL
+184 SVTFTL
-190 KNNNDLVIDYKGT
+190 KNNNDLVIDYMAT
-203 TDKATPLVL
+203 TNKATPLVL

-221 GGQDSKALNTELT
+221 GGKETKALNTELT
-234 VLADQFLEYGDGS
+234 VFADQFLEFKDGS

-254 EVKGTPFDFTSPKTI
+254 NVKQTPFDFTSPKTI
-269 GKEIEKVQQYTH
+269 GKEIEKVQQYTN
-281 GYDVTFALRN
+281 GYDVTFVLRN

-298 AAKAY
+298 AAKAF
-303 EPVSGRELEVYT
+303 EPLSGRELEVYT

-330 KVKGRNGVPYTKNGA
+330 KVKGRNNVPYTKNGA
-345 FCLETQHYPNSIN
+345 FCLETMHYPNSIN
-358 TPAFPNTVVRPQE
+358 TPAFPNTVLRPNE
-371 NFTSQTI
+371 IFTSQTI
-378 YKFLVR
+378 YKFVVR

>member
-1 MQNKNIMNKLQL
+1 MNKLQL
-13 IVCLS
+13 TTCFS
-18 FLSLTCLVTENVFS
+18 FLFLGLLVTENAFS
-32 QNSNAT
+32 QNPDQS
-38 KKSFLSKEKIGQ
+38 KKSFITKKKIGQ
-50 VQGQD
+50 VQEQD
-55 VFQYT
+55 VFEYT

-66 MQVQLI
+66 IQVQLI

-80 IVTPD
+80 IITPD
-85 KNGKMSSV
+85 KDGKMSSV

-124 KKFTLDGQEYT
+124 KKFTIDGQEYT

-146 FDKRVWKGKEISK
+146 FDKRVWKAKEISK
-159 KNEPAVEMSYLSKD
+159 KNELAVEMTYLSKD

-190 KNNNDLVIDYKGT
+190 KNNDLVIDYKAT

-221 GGQDSKALNTELT
+221 GGKSTKALDTELT
-234 VLADQFLEYGDGS
+234 VFADQYLEYGDGS
-247 MPTGKIL
+247 LVTGKIL
-254 EVKGTPFDFTSPKTI
+254 NVKQTPFDFTTLKTI
-269 GKEIEKVQQYTH
+269 GKDIEKVQQYTN

-298 AAKAY
+298 AAKAF
-303 EPVSGRELEVYT
+303 EPLSGRALEVYT

-358 TPAFPNTVVRPQE
+358 TPNFPNTVLRPKE
-371 NFTSQTI
+371 TFTSQTI
-378 YKFLVR
+378 YRFLVGNQ
-384 K
+384 

>member
-1 MQNKNIMNKLQL
+1 MNKLQL
-13 IVCLS
+13 MVCLS
-18 FLSLTCLVTENVFS
+18 FLSLTCLLTENVFCQS
-32 QNSNAT
+32 SSAV
-38 KKSFLSKEKIGQ
+38 KKSALNKEQIGQ
-50 VQGQD
+50 VEGQD

-80 IVTPD
+80 IITPD
-85 KNGKMSSV
+85 KNGEMSSI

-135 LSSDIHGGVNG
+135 LSSDIHGGLNG
-146 FDKRVWKGKEISK
+146 FDKRVWNSREISK

-190 KNNNDLVIDYKGT
+190 KNNNALVIDYKAT
-203 TDKATPLVL
+203 TDKATPVVL

-234 VLADQFLEYGDGS
+234 VQADQFLGYGYGS
-247 MPTGKIL
+247 MPTGNIL
-254 EVKGTPFDFTSPKTI
+254 DVKETPFDFTSAKTI
-269 GKEIEKVQQYTH
+269 GKDIEQLQKYTH
-281 GYDVTFALRN
+281 GYDVTFVLRN

-303 EPVSGRELEVYT
+303 EPLSGRELEVYT

-330 KVKGRNGVPYTKNGA
+330 KVKGRNSVPYTKNGA

-358 TPAFPNTVVRPQE
+358 TPTFPNTVLRPKE
-371 NFTSQTI
+371 VFTSQTI

>member
-1 MQNKNIMNKLQL
+1 MNKLKL
-13 IVCLS
+13 AVCFS
-18 FLSLTCLVTENVFS
+18 FLCLALLATENVFS
-32 QNSNAT
+32 QNAALAT
-38 KKSFLSKEKIGQ
+38 KSVISKKKMGQ

-55 VFQYT
+55 VFEYT

-66 MQVQLI
+66 MQVQLL

-85 KNGKMSSV
+85 KYSKMSSV
-93 VLGFD
+93 VLGLD
-98 SLSQYA
+98 SLSHYA
-104 GNDNSL
+104 GKENSL

-124 KKFTLDGQEYT
+124 RKFTLDGHEYT

-146 FDKRVWKGKEISK
+146 FDKHIWKAKEITK
-159 KNEPAVEMSYLSKD
+159 KNEPAVEMTYLSKD
-173 GEEGFPGNLLV
+173 GDEGFPGNLSV

-190 KNNNDLVIDYKGT
+190 KNNNDVVIDYKAT

-221 GGQDSKALNTELT
+221 GGRNPKALNTELT
-234 VLADQFLEYGDGS
+234 IFADQFLEYGDGS
-247 MPTGKIL
+247 MVTGKIL
-254 EVKGTPFDFTSPKTI
+254 NVKNTPFDFTSPKTI
-269 GKEIEKVQQYTH
+269 GKDIEKVQQYTN

-298 AAKAY
+298 AAKAF
-303 EPVSGRELEVYT
+303 EPISGRELEVYT

-330 KVKGRNGVPYTKNGA
+330 KVKGRNGIPYTKNGA

-358 TPAFPNTVVRPQE
+358 TPAFPNTVLRPKE
-371 NFTSQTI
+371 TFTSQTI
-378 YKFLVR
+378 YRFLVR
-384 K
+384 ND